1 MFFSFLSSFH
11 LFLLFFSLLP
21 FNTNFSFFYFFY
33 IIVGEGTQHVLKVSV
48 TGAPSDIFARD
59 LGRFVTNSN
68 LVKCAMAGC
77 DPNVGR
83 IIGKKKMF
91 IFLIY

>member
-1 MFFSFLSSFH
+1 MH
-11 LFLLFFSLLP
+11 VYRITP
-21 FNTNFSFFYFFY
+21 YY
-33 IIVGEGTQHVLKVSV
+33 ITGEGTQHVLKVAV
-48 TGAPSDIFARD
+48 NGAPSDIFARD

-83 IIGKKKMF
+83 IIGTYVIIF
-91 IFLIY
+91 IITESRILHHFHYLISVTKLCENN

>member
-1 MFFSFLSSFH
+1 M
-11 LFLLFFSLLP
+11 
-21 FNTNFSFFYFFY
+21 
-33 IIVGEGTQHVLKVSV
+33 

-83 IIGKKKMF
+83 IIGKIKKIEF
-91 IFLIY
+91 KY

>member
-1 MFFSFLSSFH
+1 MPVYCKLYRI
-11 LFLLFFSLLP
+11 L
-21 FNTNFSFFYFFY
+21 
-33 IIVGEGTQHVLKVSV
+33 GEGTQHVLKVAV

-83 IIGKKKMF
+83 IVGTSWKVVTDC
-91 IFLIY
+91 

>member
-1 MFFSFLSSFH
+1 MIS
-11 LFLLFFSLLP
+11 
-21 FNTNFSFFYFFY
+21 
-33 IIVGEGTQHVLKVSV
+33 GEGTQHVLKVSV

-83 IIGKKKMF
+83 IIGK
-91 IFLIY
+91 

>member
-1 MFFSFLSSFH
+1 
-11 LFLLFFSLLP
+11 
-21 FNTNFSFFYFFY
+21 
-33 IIVGEGTQHVLKVSV
+33 VLKVAV

-83 IIGKKKMF
+83 IVGKF
-91 IFLIY
+91 

>member
-1 MFFSFLSSFH
+1 MPVCCKLYRM
-11 LFLLFFSLLP
+11 L
-21 FNTNFSFFYFFY
+21 
-33 IIVGEGTQHVLKVSV
+33 GEGTQHVLKVAV
-48 TGAPSDIFARD
+48 TGAPSDLFARD

-83 IIGKKKMF
+83 IVGTLMT
-91 IFLIY
+91 L

>member
-1 MFFSFLSSFH
+1 MHVYRML
-11 LFLLFFSLLP
+11 
-21 FNTNFSFFYFFY
+21 
-33 IIVGEGTQHVLKVSV
+33 GEGTQHVLKVAV

-83 IIGKKKMF
+83 IVGTSLNLLEHF
-91 IFLIY
+91 HFLLSVMNELSN